1 MAIRALTLGAVT
13 AALALLGG
21 WSQSMNPDA
30 CALISLSDALA
41 IIGPPLG
48 LNHTSLTATFS
59 NCLYNRPNKDPLA
72 IPESVEIHYWLFA
85 DVPTAQAKFQR
96 VVHPT
101 PTTLPGTTITAVPS
115 LGDEADIKRTPS
127 LKVSS
132 IEFRRG
138 AAIVTIGVSPVVT
151 DSLLKAAAV
160 KALGRL

>member
-1 MAIRALTLGAVT
+1 MTIRALTLVAVT
-13 AALALLGG
+13 AASTLIGG
-21 WSQSMNPDA
+21 WSRSLDPDA
-30 CALISLSDALA
+30 CALISLNDALA

-48 LNHTSLTATFS
+48 LNHTTSTTTFS
-59 NCLYNRPNKDPLA
+59 NCIYNRPNKDPLA
-72 IPESVEIHYWLFA
+72 IPESVEIHYWLLA

-101 PTTLPGTTITAVPS
+101 ATTGPGTTMTSVPG
-115 LGDEADIKRTPS
+115 LGDEADIKRTPG
-127 LKVSS
+127 LKLNS

-138 AAIVTIGVSPVVT
+138 AAIVTIGVSPIVS